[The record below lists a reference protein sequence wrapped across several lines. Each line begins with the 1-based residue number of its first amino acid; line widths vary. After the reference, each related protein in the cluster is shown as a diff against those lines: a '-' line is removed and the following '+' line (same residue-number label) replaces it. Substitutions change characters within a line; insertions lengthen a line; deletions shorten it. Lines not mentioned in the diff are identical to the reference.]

1 MVEVTLENDYYGK
14 LNIAIVKGSIGV
26 ISNFQFTIVKFILV
40 NFHDYGRE
48 NKDDPSPITK
58 KNIGGYISSSSQ
70 LCLFR

>member
-14 LNIAIVKGSIGV
+14 LNIAIVKSSIGV

-48 NKDDPSPITK
+48 NKDYPSPITIGFTK
-58 KNIGGYISSSSQ
+58 KI
-70 LCLFR
+70 

>member
-40 NFHDYGRE
+40 NFHDYGGE
-48 NKDDPSPITK
+48 NKDDPSPVIIGFTK
-58 KNIGGYISSSSQ
+58 KI
-70 LCLFR
+70 

>member
-14 LNIAIVKGSIGV
+14 LNIAIVKSSIGV

-48 NKDDPSPITK
+48 SKDDPSPITIGFTK
-58 KNIGGYISSSSQ
+58 KI
-70 LCLFR
+70 